1 MRFWPIVSVFA
12 LVLTTAAAAQS
23 GGEADKGDGKS
34 GKSVEALHKDAVAKE
49 AEAGWARATVEER
62 EVVTRHSISVGGKTR
77 DYDATEGTL
86 TIPTPVWHTTAGL
99 FYITRPLTC
108 INHTHTHQHTS

>member
-49 AEAGWARATVEER
+49 AEAGWARAPVEER
-62 EVVTRHSISVGGKTR
+62 EVVTRHSIRVGGKTLA
-77 DYDATEGTL
+77 YAATAGTL
-86 TIPTPVWHTTAGL
+86 HPRHAVGKPAASIFITAATP
-99 FYITRPLTC
+99 PP
-108 INHTHTHQHTS
+108 N

>member
-34 GKSVEALHKDAVAKE
+34 GNSVETLHKDAVAKE
-49 AEAGWARATVEER
+49 AGAGWARAPAAAR
-62 EVVTRHSISVGGKTR
+62 EIVTRHSIRVGGKTLVH
-77 DYDATEGTL
+77 AA
-86 TIPTPVWHTTAGL
+86 TAGPQTL
-99 FYITRPLTC
+99 RDAVCTTEASHFITANT
-108 INHTHTHQHTS
+108 ID